1 MHLRNNSSVVG
12 PNLRPLLLISVF
24 LAGVLLSSPSRLV
37 AQQTPAPQAPSV
49 GQPNQA
55 QDLHPSPLPQDV
67 DPNDPALPMWMRP
80 ANPRPSAA
88 SSPAPAAGTT
98 GTAGTKPNAANVPS
112 GQQPQ
117 GGQQQP
123 QPGQAAISGAGKGND
138 PYRIRVQS
146 EEVTLQATV
155 MDQKRHLVTSLAPT
169 NFEVYEDG
177 QVQHITS
184 FRREDIPV
192 SIGIVVDNSGSM
204 RTKRA
209 AVTKAVV
216 NLVQASNPNDE
227 VFVVNF
233 SDEPFLDQDFTN
245 KVDLMRE
252 ALDRVDSHGGTALYD
267 AVIASADHLAKGGKR
282 DKKVLLV
289 VTDGDDNESRESL
302 EQAVRTVQSEK
313 GPTIYSIGILSAEDR
328 KRTAKRALE
337 ALSAQTGGVAFFPK
351 DLQEVDE
358 ISQEVARDIRN
369 QYTITYKPSNPR
381 ANGGYR
387 QIKVVAREPG
397 SKDQL
402 VVRTRSGYFASE
414 PASSA
419 KQ

>member
-1 MHLRNNSSVVG
+1 MFTPELVTMHLRNNTVVRTRFG
-12 PNLRPLLLISVF
+12 FLLLVWLLIGG
-24 LAGVLLSSPSRLV
+24 AWLSSPRQLMGQQNH
-37 AQQTPAPQAPSV
+37 AQQ
-49 GQPNQA
+49 NQA
-55 QDLHPSPLPQDV
+55 QTAQPTPLPQDI
-67 DPNDPALPMWMRP
+67 DPNDPALPVWLRP
-80 ANPRPSAA
+80 AVPRASAA
-88 SSPAPAAGTT
+88 STPAPGV
-98 GTAGTKPNAANVPS
+98 KPNVPA
-112 GQQPQ
+112 GQP
-117 GGQQQP
+117 P
-123 QPGQAAISGAGKGND
+123 QPGQPPSTAGNTGTVSKSDG
-138 PYRIRVQS
+138 RFSIRVQS

-155 MDQKRHLVTSLAPT
+155 VDQKRHLVTSLTPT
-169 NFEVYEDG
+169 NFEVFEDG

-192 SIGIVVDNSGSM
+192 SIGIIVDNSGSM

-216 NLVQASNPNDE
+216 NLVQASNPKDE

-233 SDEPFLDQDFTN
+233 SDEPFLDQDFTS

-267 AVIASADHLAKGGKR
+267 AVIASVEHLSKGGTR
-282 DKKVLLV
+282 EKKVLLV

-302 EQAVRTVQSEK
+302 EQAVRTVGSEK
-313 GPTIYSIGILSAEDR
+313 GPTIYAIGILSPEDR

-337 ALSAQTGGVAFFPK
+337 QLTSQTGGVAFFPK

-369 QYTITYKPSNPR
+369 QYTITYKPTNPR

-387 QIKVVAREPG
+387 QIKVVAHEPG
-397 SKDQL
+397 SKDLL

-414 PASSA
+414 QQSTA